1 MRTEPVIDKTAL
13 VETVRREYGL
23 HIERLTFVP
32 VGWVAH
38 CYIADCAGG
47 ERYFLKLCGDSGQ
60 IPTAASDLNFYLPL
74 TWQLCSK
81 RILPHIAYPVK
92 TRAGQFTFRFENH
105 LLILFDFIAGKTVG
119 FDGLSDEILEKLAR
133 LVGILHKST
142 SQIEVEHPFYER
154 FDIAFENDLVNSLD
168 VLSGITSGDRN
179 GKQELRNLLLPRKD
193 EILTHLHRLK
203 ELQSLARATG
213 KEMVVCHTDLH
224 GENLM
229 MDDQGNLYILDWE
242 GAMIA
247 PPEHD
252 LFFFAWDD
260 RSWDLVLPNYEREFG
275 PVSLDSNVFG
285 FYYYRRNLEDLTAWV
300 VRILYY
306 NTSEEQDQADL
317 RGIVEDCISGWPYL
331 EMTIR
336 NIETNLAQR
345 SGSNPRQGREERL

>member
-1 MRTEPVIDKTAL
+1 MRIEPVIDKTAL

-47 ERYFLKLCGDSGQ
+47 ERYFLKIGSDSGQ
-60 IPTAASDLNFYLPL
+60 IPTAASDLDFYLPL
-74 TWQLCSK
+74 TWQLCSQ
-81 RILPHIAYPVK
+81 RILPHIACPVK
-92 TRAGQFTFRFENH
+92 TRTGQFTVRFEKH
-105 LLILFDFIAGKTVG
+105 LLILFDFIEGKTVG
-119 FDGLSDEILEKLAR
+119 FGGLSDDILVKLAR

-142 SQIEVEHPFYER
+142 SQIKVEHPFYER

-168 VLSGITSGDRN
+168 VLADMTPGDRN
-179 GKQELRNLLLPRKD
+179 GKQELRTLLLPRKD
-193 EILTHLHRLK
+193 EILGYLNRLK
-203 ELQSLARATG
+203 ELQALARATG

-242 GAMIA
+242 GAMTA

-260 RSWDLVLPNYEREFG
+260 SFWDLFLPNYEREFG

-285 FYYYRRNLEDLTAWV
+285 FYYYRRNLEDLTAWI
-300 VRILYY
+300 VRILYH
-306 NTSEEQDQADL
+306 NTDEEQDQADL
-317 RGIVEDCISGWPYL
+317 RWVVEDCISGWPYL
-331 EMTIR
+331 ETTIR
-336 NIETNLAQR
+336 GIETKLAQR
-345 SGSNPRQGREERL
+345 SG

>member
-1 MRTEPVIDKTAL
+1 MKTEPTIDKTAL
-13 VETVRREYGL
+13 IETVCREYGL

-38 CYIADCAGG
+38 CYVADCAGG
-47 ERYFLKLCGDSGQ
+47 GRYFLKLCGDSDQ
-60 IPTAASDLNFYLPL
+60 TPTIASDLDFYLPL

-81 RILPHIAYPVK
+81 QILPHVACPVR
-92 TRAGQFTFRFENH
+92 TRAGRFTARLDNH
-105 LLILFDFIAGKTVG
+105 LLILFDFIEGKTVG
-119 FDGLSDEILEKLAR
+119 FGRLSDEILVKLAG
-133 LVGILHKST
+133 LLGTLHKSA
-142 SQIEVEHPFYER
+142 SKIEVEQPLYER
-154 FDIAFENDLVNSLD
+154 FDIAFENDLLNGLY
-168 VLSGITSGDRN
+168 VLAGITSGDRK
-179 GKQELRNLLLPRKD
+179 GKQELRKLLLPRKD
-193 EILTHLHRLK
+193 EILGYLHRLK
-203 ELQSLARATG
+203 ELQALAKGAG

-260 RSWDLVLPNYEREFG
+260 RFWDLFLPNYEREFG
-275 PVSLDSNVFG
+275 PTSLDSNLFG

-306 NTSEEQDQADL
+306 NTSEEQDKADL
-317 RGIVEDCISGWPYL
+317 RGIVEDCISGRPYL
-331 EMTIR
+331 EYDDQE
-336 NIETNLAQR
+336 N
-345 SGSNPRQGREERL
+345 